1 MKNVRSK
8 AIIAAA
14 ITAFLGILA
23 MIVLPWS
30 STCSTAPQGQTMCTT
45 SNLALFA
52 PIEAVAVLLL
62 GVILITLFVKW
73 GRNTAFLLIY
83 GIVTLL
89 FIVVSFG
96 IGWPLGVSA
105 LLSLI
110 AAISPPAENPL
121 RN

>member
-1 MKNVRSK
+1 
-8 AIIAAA
+8 
-14 ITAFLGILA
+14 
-23 MIVLPWS
+23 
-30 STCSTAPQGQTMCTT
+30 MCTA
-45 SNLALFA
+45 SNLALSA

>member
-14 ITAFLGILA
+14 MTAFLGILA

-30 STCSTAPQGQTMCTT
+30 STCSTAPQGQTMCTA
-45 SNLALFA
+45 SNLALSA